1 MTIEELLECSADKL
15 EKMSTEQLLQ
25 WFGSK
30 LKITRPEL
38 ARLERRP
45 SKARQMTLGNDL
57 SPEEQVKK
65 NKVRDILAELGMS
78 ADDIDDIA

>member
-25 WFGSK
+25 WFGPK

-38 ARLERRP
+38 ARLERCP

-65 NKVRDILAELGMS
+65 NKVRDILADLGMS
-78 ADDIDDIA
+78 ADDINDIA

>member
-15 EKMSTEQLLQ
+15 EKMTTEQLLS
-25 WFGSK
+25 WFGPK

-38 ARLERRP
+38 ARQERRA
-45 SKARQMTLGNDL
+45 SKPNRQLSMESL
-57 SPEEQVKK
+57 SPEEQIKR
-65 NKVRDILAELGMS
+65 NKVRDILADLGMA